1 MTAVLPLPVPGTA
14 RPLAPGA
21 APAAG
26 RALRT
31 ALAVTARGATWALVL
46 TAAVALAGLAIGPR
60 VLGYQT
66 LTMLTGSMA
75 PAIDPGD
82 VVVTTPLD
90 VADVTEGMVIS
101 YHIPIDDHRLVT
113 HRVIGVDHAPDGTV
127 TVRTQ
132 GDANAA
138 PDPWDA
144 VLTGD
149 TAHQVRAVIPDAG
162 HLIAAL
168 RTPWINSTLVY
179 GVPALLAAWLLLTIW
194 RPTDQNTDETTDDDT
209 DETAQPGS

>member
-1 MTAVLPLPVPGTA
+1 MTAVLPLPAPGTA
-14 RPLAPGA
+14 RPLSPGA

-31 ALAVTARGATWALVL
+31 ALAVTVRGATWALVL
-46 TAAVALAGLAIGPR
+46 TAVVAVAGLAIGPR

-75 PAIDPGD
+75 PGIDPGD

-113 HRVIGVDHAPDGTV
+113 HRVIGVEHALDGTV

-132 GDANAA
+132 GDANKT

-144 VLTGD
+144 VLEGD
-149 TAHQVRAVIPDAG
+149 TAHQVRAVIPEAG

-168 RTPWINSTLVY
+168 RTPLIHHTLVY
-179 GVPALLAAWLLLTIW
+179 GVPALLAAWILLTIW
-194 RPTDQNTDETTDDDT
+194 RPTDDT
-209 DETAQPGS
+209 EDQRDQEDRT